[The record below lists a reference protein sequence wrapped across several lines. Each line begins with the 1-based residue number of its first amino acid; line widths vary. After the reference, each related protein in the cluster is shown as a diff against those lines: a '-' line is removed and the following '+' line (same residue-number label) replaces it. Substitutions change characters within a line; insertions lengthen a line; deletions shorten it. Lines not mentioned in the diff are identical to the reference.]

1 MSVFF
6 ANDKIFA
13 ESNRIECARAAEA
26 SIDKAASLL
35 SKLDDT
41 DTNCQFKVTE
51 GGVYILGNRGDAM
64 EACERL
70 FGQPKFAADN
80 DNVANR
86 SSFHRD
92 FGYARFGV
100 PHAAGAHFSRAAI
113 AGMNDNAVPRAPQIG
128 MALNAA

>member
-26 SIDKAASLL
+26 STDKAASLL
-35 SKLDDT
+35 SKLDGT

-51 GGVYILGNRGDAM
+51 GGVYILGNRADAM

-100 PHAAGAHFSRAAI
+100 PHAAGADFSRAAI
-113 AGMNDNAVPRAPQIG
+113 AGMNDNAAPKPLYAP
-128 MALNAA
+128 ALIAA